1 MKIVLMTVGKTT
13 TDYLRKGIEMYTA
26 RINRYMQFELNEL
39 PDIRNTKSLTEAQQK
54 EREGELILSAL
65 QPSDAVV
72 LLDERGREM
81 TSREF
86 ADDID
91 RYGIRGTK
99 RLVYIVGGPYGFSA
113 KVYDRANAKLSLS
126 RMTYPHEMVRLFFT
140 EQIYR
145 AMTILR
151 GEPYHHD

>member
-13 TDYLRKGIEMYTA
+13 TDYLRKGIEMYA
-26 RINRYMQFELNEL
+26 SRIGHYIQFELNEL

-54 EREGELILSAL
+54 EREGEMILGAL
-65 QPSDAVV
+65 QPSDVIV

-86 ADDID
+86 SEDID

-99 RLVYIVGGPYGFSA
+99 RLVYVVGGPYGFAQS
-113 KVYDRANAKLSLS
+113 VYSRANAKLSLS

-145 AMTILR
+145 AMTIMR

>member
-39 PDIRNTKSLTEAQQK
+39 PDIRNTKSLTEAPQK

-145 AMTILR
+145 AMTILC

>member
-13 TDYLRKGIEMYTA
+13 TEYLRKGIEMYTA

-99 RLVYIVGGPYGFSA
+99 RLVYIVGGPYGFSG

>member
-13 TDYLRKGIEMYTA
+13 TEYLRKGIEMYTA

-86 ADDID
+86 ADEID

-99 RLVYIVGGPYGFSA
+99 RLVYIVGGPYGFSG

>member
-1 MKIVLMTVGKTT
+1 SDDAI
-13 TDYLRKGIEMYTA
+13 
-26 RINRYMQFELNEL
+26 RYVVWYRGLGDVYMRL
-39 PDIRNTKSLTEAQQK
+39 
-54 EREGELILSAL
+54 
-65 QPSDAVV
+65 VV

>member
-13 TDYLRKGIEMYTA
+13 TEYLRKGIEMYTA

-86 ADDID
+86 ADEID

>member
-99 RLVYIVGGPYGFSA
+99 RLVYIVGGPYGFSG

>member
-13 TDYLRKGIEMYTA
+13 TEYLRKGIEMYTA